1 VLFVNETSMIT
12 SSLAS
17 KDKTGFANVNV
28 FLTVKLAISF
38 LPVYSVGGFVTF
50 LSLINLSAVASSF

>member
-1 VLFVNETSMIT
+1 
-12 SSLAS
+12 
-17 KDKTGFANVNV
+17 V